1 LIKDTLGFE
10 HVVYGNEHG
19 DAVFRMLPFLDNAS
33 KHVVAKEAAVNQ
45 VCLSKSSKFVIVGCS
60 DGELSV
66 ITAPE
71 VGVGGMSNK

>member
-1 LIKDTLGFE
+1 MGFE

-19 DAVFRMLPFLDNAS
+19 DATFRALPFLDNLT
-33 KHVVAKEAAVNQ
+33 KHVVAKDAAVNR

-66 ITAPE
+66 ITAPDQQS
-71 VGVGGMSNK
+71 GPTAR